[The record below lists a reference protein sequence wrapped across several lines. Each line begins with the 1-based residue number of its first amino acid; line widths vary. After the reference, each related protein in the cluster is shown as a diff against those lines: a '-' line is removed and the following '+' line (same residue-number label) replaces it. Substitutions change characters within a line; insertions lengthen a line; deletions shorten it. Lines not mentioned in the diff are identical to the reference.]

1 MTVTGS
7 PLPWRAK
14 ASDLRPM
21 LAALEDAPLR
31 DPHLIYEPKYDG
43 IRALIEVHPGTG
55 SGGVRIWSRLG
66 NDKTAQFPEIIRAL
80 DRFRRKLKAPV
91 VLDGE
96 IVALD
101 EAGEP
106 TGFQQLQNRIHVMD
120 MAQGVMVTAV
130 RPVAFIAFDVLRDG
144 DMDLR
149 PLPLAVRRVRLERMF
164 GSAPGSILRLS
175 DAVLADGTALYRQA
189 LDHGWEGLIAK
200 SVQSPYH
207 TGRRSAEWRKLKIVK
222 QQEFVV
228 GGWTEPRRSRA
239 YFGALLL
246 GVYDNQGL
254 RYVGHTGT
262 GFTHASLAS
271 LDTLQQKLERDTSP
285 FVKRPATNE
294 RPHWVAPKLVAEV
307 KFTEWTADGKLR
319 HPTYLGLRDDIDPR
333 TIRREPVARL
343 HETSMRDVK

>member
-1 MTVTGS
+1 MTWCRSLTRQGADMTVTGS

-120 MAQGVMVTAV
+120 MAQGVMVTA
-130 RPVAFIAFDVLRDG
+130 
-144 DMDLR
+144 LR

-200 SVQSPYH
+200 SVQSPYR

-246 GVYDNQGL
+246 GVY
-254 RYVGHTGT
+254 
-262 GFTHASLAS
+262 
-271 LDTLQQKLERDTSP
+271 
-285 FVKRPATNE
+285 
-294 RPHWVAPKLVAEV
+294 
-307 KFTEWTADGKLR
+307 
-319 HPTYLGLRDDIDPR
+319 
-333 TIRREPVARL
+333 
-343 HETSMRDVK
+343 